1 MLCNCA
7 EGLHFSAFHF
17 TSFSVGVNPYIFL
30 YLCGLTLHVRKCLC
44 TCMCLSYSNSFSP
57 IITALQADVHQR
69 RLKEESQLLKQ
80 GVERRKGEVQT
91 QLELATK
98 REQEHKKRQGSLHSR
113 LSTREQKMRSTTK
126 VNSSICIVT

>member
-30 YLCGLTLHVRKCLC
+30 YLRGLTLHVRKYL
-44 TCMCLSYSNSFSP
+44 CMCLSYSNSFSP

-69 RLKEESQLLKQ
+69 RLKEELQLLKQ

-91 QLELATK
+91 QLELVTK
-98 REQEHKKRQGSLHSR
+98 REQEHKKRQGSLHSW